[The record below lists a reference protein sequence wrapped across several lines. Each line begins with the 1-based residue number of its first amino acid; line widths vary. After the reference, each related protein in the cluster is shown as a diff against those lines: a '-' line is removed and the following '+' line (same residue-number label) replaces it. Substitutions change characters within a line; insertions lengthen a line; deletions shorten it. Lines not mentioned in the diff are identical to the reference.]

1 MKHLFTTSTIATA
14 ITLGLGSTTAFAQT
28 PTVNVATDP
37 SFVPF
42 EMLDPET
49 GEMIGFDMD
58 IINEVADR
66 AGFDVN
72 LTTMEFS
79 GIIPA
84 VQTGSQEI
92 AIAGTTITEE
102 RAQVVDFSDPYYD
115 SGLQIIVRAD
125 NEEVSSIEDLEGLS
139 VATKIGSTSY
149 DFLQQELG
157 EDADIT
163 PYPGTADMYM
173 ALLGR
178 NVDAVLYDAPNVAYF
193 SQTRGEGRTKVVG
206 PLYEG
211 QQYGIVFHKGS
222 EWVEPTNEALAAMR
236 EDGSYNEIYTKWFG
250 EAPSA
255 E

>member
-125 NEEVSSIEDLEGLS
+125 NEEVSSLGVEWGEEVSNGRGKGRGVREEESNKAPTVEAVFSRIEAS
-139 VATKIGSTSY
+139 
-149 DFLQQELG
+149 
-157 EDADIT
+157 
-163 PYPGTADMYM
+163 
-173 ALLGR
+173 
-178 NVDAVLYDAPNVAYF
+178 
-193 SQTRGEGRTKVVG
+193 
-206 PLYEG
+206 
-211 QQYGIVFHKGS
+211 
-222 EWVEPTNEALAAMR
+222 EALFR
-236 EDGSYNEIYTKWFG
+236 PEIADRGCGGRDVVFPG
-250 EAPSA
+250 QSLGA
-255 E
+255 

>member
-1 MKHLFTTSTIATA
+1 MKHLFTTSAIATA

-42 EMLDPET
+42 EMLDPDT

-58 IINEVADR
+58 IINEVAER
-66 AGFDVN
+66 AGFEVN

-157 EDADIT
+157 EKRRHHALSWHRR
-163 PYPGTADMYM
+163 YVHGTA
-173 ALLGR
+173 
-178 NVDAVLYDAPNVAYF
+178 
-193 SQTRGEGRTKVVG
+193 G
-206 PLYEG
+206 P
-211 QQYGIVFHKGS
+211 
-222 EWVEPTNEALAAMR
+222 
-236 EDGSYNEIYTKWFG
+236 
-250 EAPSA
+250 
-255 E
+255 